1 MPTRKPAEILAYQ
14 AMQAAFPLAF
24 PPADQPPR
32 PLAIGTREAVL
43 AWAATR
49 PDLDPRYVHLALC
62 HHCLRIRYRKTLIAG
77 VARINLQGE
86 PTEPVTAEAAAVA
99 AAGVERDLAAAAKRA
114 AAKAEQRQR
123 HLAQQ
128 AKLQAAAA
136 ARAAKPTK
144 TAAPVKPPAPPRPA
158 APVAPAPKAAP
169 VVVIKKRRSMV
180 R

>member
-1 MPTRKPAEILAYQ
+1 LTSRRKPAESRAYE
-14 AMQAAFPLAF
+14 ALQAAFPHAF

-49 PDLDPRYVHLALC
+49 PDLEPRDVHQALM
-62 HHCLRIRYRKTLIAG
+62 HHCIRLRYRKTLVAG
-77 VARINLQGE
+77 VLRINLQGE

-99 AAGVERDLAAAAKRA
+99 AASVERDGTAAAKR
-114 AAKAEQRQR
+114 AEQRQR

-128 AKLQAAAA
+128 AKEQAAAA
-136 ARAAKPTK
+136 ARAAKPPK
-144 TAAPVKPPAPPRPA
+144 AKAPPKPPAPARPA
-158 APVAPAPKAAP
+158 APVARAAVPPTAP
-169 VVVIKKRRSMV
+169 VVVIKKRRSIV